1 MKLQDKI
8 IVFFFLLVLRFAS
21 GHRKLLVLS
30 ISLQAFSKLFAELL
44 LNQVNCLFLS
54 FSETLGNT
62 RVLSLNRALFL
73 SAGAS
78 ISILF
83 NCMFETRGVITIGWL
98 WIVRIVGCC
107 RGVFLNVLLLHIRT
121 FEWRDYKG
129 TEVKKDGSY
138 LYSEELEAVS
148 HCCNYLS
155 WLSQVSD
162 PTRSSRACD
171 SLQ

>member
-1 MKLQDKI
+1 MFKDIWFK
-8 IVFFFLLVLRFAS
+8 V
-21 GHRKLLVLS
+21 
-30 ISLQAFSKLFAELL
+30 SLCFS
-44 LNQVNCLFLS
+44 VCVCLFLPDLKVITDLEPLEEIS
-54 FSETLGNT
+54 LASYDTFFPTPKLWKLLNH
-62 RVLSLNRALFL
+62 VLSLGSKVKCIDR
-73 SAGAS
+73 
-78 ISILF
+78 
-83 NCMFETRGVITIGWL
+83 RTIGWL